1 MVSSSIAPNKEV
13 YQQFS
18 LSVVVI
24 GSGGAGSITTGNLLL
39 EACARAGCFGIMTRS
54 VGPQIRGGEAAA
66 MLRLSADPV
75 TCISDRY
82 DILLA
87 MDWNNVDR
95 FAGEIPLDADSI
107 IIADPGAGEIPEI
120 ITASNAGVVK
130 LPIGDLAKEVKK
142 GRPNMIALGILA
154 EMMDLPRDAVTV
166 AVAKQLGGKGEQV
179 LQSSLAAI
187 DTGRNACSG
196 LARRPAPHNN
206 SNGSEHWIISGNEAL
221 GLGAVRGGI
230 RFVAAY
236 PITPATDV
244 LEWMASGLARVGGTL
259 VQAEDELASINMIIG
274 AAYGGVPSLT
284 ATSGPGL
291 SLMIEGLGLAVGS
304 EIPIVVVDVMRVGPS
319 TGIATKPEQSDLNI
333 AVYGFHGDAPHV
345 VLAPTS
351 INDCLFTAQ
360 WGVYLAEAM
369 QVPALILS
377 DQYLGQAHEI
387 ISPPATVSYRA
398 QREIALQPDAGFR
411 RYAVT
416 ESGISPMSI
425 PGTPGG
431 EYTADGLEHS
441 PKGTPSTSSEDHAVQ
456 MEKRARKVTG
466 FDYGDHW
473 ADVEGEGDIAV
484 ITWGSTTGAV
494 REALKRLGHQG
505 IENIKIISIRLLLPV
520 QSEQFSAAMEGVNN
534 VLIVE
539 QSHSAQFH
547 HYLRAHYD
555 LPARVEVLHRA
566 GPLVLR
572 PAEIVEKIKSWST
585 S

>member
-1 MVSSSIAPNKEV
+1 MNSRIAPEKEV

-95 FAGEIPLDADSI
+95 FAGEIPLDSDSI
-107 IIADPGAGEIPEI
+107 IIADPGAGQIPELI
-120 ITASNAGVVK
+120 IRSHARVVE
-130 LPIGDLAKEVKK
+130 LPIGDLAKQVKK

-154 EMMDLPRDAVTV
+154 ELMDLPRDSVIV
-166 AVAKQLGGKGEQV
+166 AVEKQLGSKGEQV
-179 LQSSLAAI
+179 LETSIAAV
-187 DTGRNACSG
+187 DAGRNASSG
-196 LARRPAPHNN
+196 LAKRPAPHNN

-291 SLMIEGLGLAVGS
+291 SLMIEGLGLAVS
-304 EIPIVVVDVMRVGPS
+304 AEVPIVVVDVMRVGPS

-333 AVYGFHGDAPHV
+333 AVYGFHGDAPHL

-387 ISPPATVSYRA
+387 ISPPTPVSYRA
-398 QREIALQPDAGFR
+398 KRDIALQPDNAFQ

-416 ESGISPMSI
+416 ESGVSPMSI

-441 PKGTPSTSSEDHAVQ
+441 PKGTPSTRSEDHAVQ
-456 MEKRARKVTG
+456 MDKRARKVTG

-473 ADVEGEGDIAV
+473 ADIEGNGDIAV
-484 ITWGSTTGAV
+484 ITWGSTTGAI
-494 REALKRLGHQG
+494 REALNRLRREGVN
-505 IENIKIISIRLLLPV
+505 NIKLISIRLLLPV
-520 QSEQFSAAMEGVNN
+520 QRERFCAAMNGINK

-547 HYLRAHYD
+547 HYLRAHYE
-555 LPARVEVLHRA
+555 LPPGVEVLHRA

-572 PAEIVEKIKSWST
+572 PVEIVEKIRSWST

>member
-1 MVSSSIAPNKEV
+1 MSTSIAPHEV

-39 EACARAGCFGIMTRS
+39 ETCARAGCYGIMTRS

-95 FAGEIPLDADSI
+95 FASEIPIDRDSI
-107 IIADPGAGEIPEI
+107 IIADPAAGEIPEL
-120 ITASNAGVVK
+120 ITRSQARVFEVA
-130 LPIGDLAKEVKK
+130 IADLAKQVNQ
-142 GRPNMIALGILA
+142 GRPNMVALGVLA
-154 EMMDLPRDAVTV
+154 EIMELPQESLAIVV
-166 AVAKQLGGKGEQV
+166 EKQLGDKGEQV
-179 LQSSLAAI
+179 LHTSLAAI
-187 DTGRNACSG
+187 AAGRTAGSG
-196 LARRPAPHNN
+196 LGKRPAPHNN
-206 SNGSEHWIISGNEAL
+206 RNGSEHWIISGNQAT
-221 GLGAVRGGI
+221 GLGAIRGGI

-244 LEWMASGLARVGGTL
+244 LEWMASGLARVGGRL

-291 SLMIEGLGLAVGS
+291 SLMMEGLGLAVS
-304 EIPIVVVDVMRVGPS
+304 AEVPIVVVDVMRVGPS

-333 AVYGFHGDAPHV
+333 AVYGFHGDAPHL
-345 VLAPTS
+345 VLAPNS

-387 ISPPATVSYRA
+387 IQPPTAVSYVA
-398 QREIALQPDAGFR
+398 QRAVAAQPDADYR

-416 ESGISPMSI
+416 ASGISPMSI
-425 PGTPGG
+425 PGMPGG
-431 EYTADGLEHS
+431 QYTADGLEHS
-441 PKGTPSTSSEDHAVQ
+441 VAGTPSTRAEDHAMQ
-456 MEKRARKVTG
+456 MDKRARKVNG

-473 ADVEGEGDIAV
+473 ADIEGAGEAAV
-484 ITWGSTTGAV
+484 ITWGSTTGAT
-494 REALKRLGHQG
+494 REALKRLRLEGMH
-505 IENIKIISIRLLLPV
+505 NIKLISIRLLLPV
-520 QSEQFSAAMEGVNN
+520 QRERFSAALKGVNR
-534 VLIVE
+534 VLIAE
-539 QSHSAQFH
+539 QSHSGQFH
-547 HYLRAHYD
+547 HYLRAHYP
-555 LPARVEVLHRA
+555 LPTQVELLHRA
-566 GPLVLR
+566 GPLLLR